1 MYWLSRPPYLRWA
14 AACLLIVFAL
24 YRDLAPEST
33 VPHPFAVDL
42 ISAGAEVTSADVV
55 FRDVPEGL
63 LDPVSLPFVAARAI
77 TEGSPVLVSDAEA
90 GTRAPH
96 GWWSVELPVPAGTK
110 AGDEVLLVADDDDP
124 IPGLVVAAP
133 TADGFSEPVALIAVP
148 GEAAPA
154 IALAASENRVTV
166 LLGP

>member
-42 ISAGAEVTSADVV
+42 ISAGAEVTGGDVA
-55 FRDVPEGL
+55 FRDVPAGL
-63 LDPVSLPFVAARAI
+63 LDPVSLPFVTGRVI
-77 TEGSPVLVSDAEA
+77 TEGSPVLASDAEA
-90 GTRAPH
+90 GTRAPQ
-96 GWWSVELPVPAGTK
+96 GWWSIELPVPAGTK
-110 AGDEVLLVADDDDP
+110 AGAEVLLVADDGDP
-124 IPGLVVAAP
+124 ILGLVVSAP
-133 TADGFSEPVALIAVP
+133 TADGFAEPVALVAVP